1 VVGLEGVA
9 VGGAEGL
16 GELAAG
22 VGEVGAEALGG
33 EVEASVVGRV
43 STLG

>member
-16 GELAAG
+16 GELAG
-22 VGEVGAEALGG
+22 GFGEVVAEALGG
-33 EVEASVVGRV
+33 EVEASVEGMC
-43 STLG
+43 

>member
-16 GELAAG
+16 GELGGG
-22 VGEVGAEALGG
+22 VGEVGAEALGC
-33 EVEASVVGRV
+33 EVEGSV
-43 STLG
+43 